1 MTRGYRQ
8 TIDVVKIIH
17 LYADSPTSPEVN
29 IKQRSNMVE
38 IDQLTLDF
46 LNPVDPESYR
56 QELEAIEAIEQEVSD
71 VEVRS
76 WKAIAYAL

>member
-1 MTRGYRQ
+1 
-8 TIDVVKIIH
+8 
-17 LYADSPTSPEVN
+17 
-29 IKQRSNMVE
+29 MVE